1 MTPLRRWFWVG
12 LCALAVCN
20 SGCNLLSL
28 PFFIFGPE
36 PKVEAELKLASA
48 DKDKKVRVAVLAS
61 STDLEVRDQLA
72 RVDRDLAVLVTKRL
86 NDLCKYNDEKVR
98 AIPSNVVERY
108 KNEHLAGDQPLD
120 LLRVGEDLK
129 VDYVI
134 YLEVTALTL
143 YEKGS
148 SNQLYHGNADV
159 KVSLVN
165 VHKPDDPPE
174 VRYFNREYPTSPI
187 STFDMP
193 NAMAFRQKFLDHVAE
208 RISWYFT
215 AHPTDKD
222 YTAE

>member
-1 MTPLRRWFWVG
+1 MTPSRRWLWVG

-36 PKVEAELKLASA
+36 PKVEPELRLASD
-48 DKDKKVRVAVLAS
+48 DKDQKVRVAVIAW
-61 STDLEVRDQLA
+61 TDLQVSDQLS

-86 NDLCKYNDEKVR
+86 NDLCKYNEEKVR
-98 AIPSNVVERY
+98 AISSNVVERY
-108 KNEHLAGDQPLD
+108 KSEHLGGDQGLD
-120 LLRVGEDLK
+120 LVRVGEDLK

-148 SNQLYHGNADV
+148 ANQLYHGNADI
-159 KVSLVN
+159 KMSLVN

-187 STFDMP
+187 SAFDM
-193 NAMAFRQKFLDHVAE
+193 NTMAFRQKFLDNVAE

-215 AHPTDKD
+215 SHPTDKN
-222 YTAE
+222 YTVE